1 MLPLAAAAVLVAAIA
16 VTVTWR
22 RDVRPAGPAPT
33 ATRPIDHAT
42 ATSAEL
48 LGSVEAEFQQAEQH
62 LESAVAGLEVLARDR
77 QALDP
82 QVAAD
87 LQKSLLVIDQAIG
100 ESRAALKT
108 QPMSTQAQDSLFEA
122 FRSKIVLLQ
131 DTISLINEVRKG
143 NQAEAARIADGMNK
157 S

>member
-1 MLPLAAAAVLVAAIA
+1 MLAVAVAA
-16 VTVTWR
+16 TVTWR
-22 RDVRPAGPAPT
+22 RDAPPAAPGST

-100 ESRAALKT
+100 ESR
-108 QPMSTQAQDSLFEA
+108 P
-122 FRSKIVLLQ
+122 R
-131 DTISLINEVRKG
+131 
-143 NQAEAARIADGMNK
+143 
-157 S
+157 

>member
-16 VTVTWR
+16 ATLTWR
-22 RDVRPAGPAPT
+22 RDQAPPSQAPVAT
-33 ATRPIDHAT
+33 AAAPIDHAT

-48 LGSVEAEFQQAEQH
+48 LGSVEAEFQQAEKH

-82 QVAAD
+82 KVAAD
-87 LQKSLLVIDQAIG
+87 LQKSLLVVDQAIG

-108 QPMSTQAQDSLFEA
+108 QPMSTRRRTASLK
-122 FRSKIVLLQ
+122 RSDRRSSCCRTPSRSSTK
-131 DTISLINEVRKG
+131 S
-143 NQAEAARIADGMNK
+143 ARATRPKRPGLPMA
-157 S
+157 